1 MARFQPG
8 VSGNPSGRRKSPRQA
23 VQALL
28 APHVEQLAE
37 QALAKALQG
46 DVGAT
51 VAVLDLYRA
60 TLPARP
66 TSST

>member
-8 VSGNPSGRRKSPRQA
+8 VSGNPSGRGKSPRKA

-37 QALAKALQG
+37 QALAMALRG

-51 VAVLDLYRA
+51 VAVLALFRA

-66 TSST
+66 TPSA